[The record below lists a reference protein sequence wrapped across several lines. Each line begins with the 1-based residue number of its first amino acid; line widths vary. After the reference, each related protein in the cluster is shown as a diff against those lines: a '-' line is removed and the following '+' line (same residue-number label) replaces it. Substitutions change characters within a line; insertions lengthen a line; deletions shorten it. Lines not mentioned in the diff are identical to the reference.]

1 MQKSMREI
9 VNELSYEDLLK
20 FKKDL
25 EENSFQI
32 KKLVEQRIRQEIE
45 KNSHVCANCGRKMN
59 PYEDD
64 ELCLIFGPPDFK
76 RRAYFCGID
85 CLEYFLAELKKIE
98 VKKLKIPKI

>member
-1 MQKSMREI
+1 MKKSMREI
-9 VNELSYEDLLK
+9 LNELDFEDLQK

-25 EENSFQI
+25 EEGAVKI
-32 KKLVEQRIRQEIE
+32 KKLVDQRIREEIE
-45 KNSHVCANCGRKMN
+45 KHSHVCATCGKKLN
-59 PYEDD
+59 PYEDE

-85 CLEYFLAELKKIE
+85 CLEYFLTKLKKIE